1 MKRSGNTLVAT
12 LLTVAIILVLVVVM
26 FKGTGIFGIGTGVGP
41 GSTVK
46 ARPDGLGTT
55 VVGAVRYDAKDQVCR
70 SNLASLR
77 QAIQLA
83 TQSNDDHPLASL
95 EDTHLGKDMYSCPV
109 GHEPYKYDP
118 ATGQVHCVHPGHENY

>member
-1 MKRSGNTLVAT
+1 MKAMRLGNTQVAT

-26 FKGTGIFGIGTGVGP
+26 FKGSSIFGLGP
-41 GSTVK
+41 GSPAK

-55 VVGAVRYDAKDQVCR
+55 VLGAARYDAKDQVCR

-77 QAIQLA
+77 QAIQLV
-83 TQSNDDHPLASL
+83 TQSNDDHPPASL
-95 EDTHLGKDMYSCPV
+95 ADTHLGRDMYSCPV
-109 GHEPYKYDP
+109 GHEPYQYDP